1 MDTSLPLDRKQ
12 MISWTNKL
20 ITTNMQSKPSS
31 IYFPQQPFDSF
42 LAAEGT
48 TTGLAP
54 LLPGCT
60 EAFLYY

>member
-1 MDTSLPLDRKQ
+1 